1 MNEMHVYL
9 LQHLLQD
16 SANRYPDQEA
26 VVYKESSITYADL
39 NIKSDQLSQAL
50 IQLGVKTGDRVGLML
65 NKSIESVICIF
76 GTLKS
81 GATYVPIDPSA
92 PVSRIK
98 YIINNCEIQLLLTS
112 GQGADKLIP
121 DLDTNSALRKV
132 LITEGDAQQLTE
144 QCKNL
149 EIIPWEGLLLNRRG
163 RIKLNI
169 ADINPAYILHT
180 SGSTGLPK
188 GVVISH
194 LNALIFINMASDF
207 FRINATD
214 RLCCHAPLHFDLSVF
229 DIFAAIKSGATIIM
243 IPEFLSMFPVKLA
256 EYIDKNNISVW
267 NSVSSVLASLAYR
280 GGLENFQFES
290 LHIVHFSGDI
300 MPVKYLRILKKHIKN
315 ASFYN
320 IYGQTEANSSMC
332 YQIKDIP
339 DDNAWK
345 IPIGKPFPNFE
356 VFAINGDNR
365 IISSPGEEGELYV
378 KSATVAIGYW
388 RDEKMTDEKFITDP
402 HDSSHNPKV
411 YKTGDIVRIDND
423 GNYLFVGRKDRVV
436 KSRGYRIELD
446 EIEVTLNNHPLINQT
461 AAINVPDELIGNRI
475 VAYVSPIEERKLETG
490 DLLDHC
496 SKFLPNYMIPEVI
509 EISDSLPA
517 TSNGKVDRNVLK
529 DKAILKYTN

>member
-1 MNEMHVYL
+1 MHPYL
-9 LQHLLQD
+9 LQHLLQH
-16 SANRYPDQEA
+16 SADRYPDQEA
-26 VVYKESSITYADL
+26 VVCNESSLTYAEL
-39 NIKSDQLSQAL
+39 NVKSDQLSQAL

-76 GTLKS
+76 GILKS
-81 GATYVPIDPSA
+81 GASYIPIDPLA
-92 PVSRIK
+92 PVNRIK

-112 GQGADKLIP
+112 GQGSDKLIP
-121 DLDTNSALRKV
+121 DLDTNSALKKV
-132 LITEGDAQQLTE
+132 LITKGDAQQLTE
-144 QCKNL
+144 QRKNP
-149 EIIPWEGLLLNRRG
+149 EIIPWEGLLLNRKG
-163 RIKLNI
+163 RMQLKM
-169 ADINPAYILHT
+169 ADINPAYILYT

-194 LNALIFINMASDF
+194 LNALAFVNMASDF
-207 FRINATD
+207 FRINNSD
-214 RLCCHAPLHFDLSVF
+214 KLSCHAPLHFDLSVF

-256 EYIDKNNISVW
+256 EYIDKKNISIW
-267 NSVSSVLASLAYR
+267 NSVSSVLASLAHR
-280 GGLENFQFES
+280 GGLGSFQFES
-290 LHIVHFSGDI
+290 LRMVHFSGDI

-332 YQIKDIP
+332 HHIKDIP
-339 DDNAWK
+339 DDDAWK

-365 IISSPGEEGELYV
+365 IITSPGEEGELYV
-378 KSATVAIGYW
+378 KSAAVAAAYW
-388 RDEKMTDEKFITDP
+388 RDEKMTNDGFITDP
-402 HDSSHNPKV
+402 RDSFHNSKV

-423 GNYLFVGRKDRVV
+423 GNYLFIGRKDRII

-461 AAINVPDELIGNRI
+461 AAINFPDELIGNRI
-475 VAYVSPIEERKLETG
+475 VAYVSPIEERKLETT

-496 SKFLPNYMIPEVI
+496 GKFLPNYMIPEVI
-509 EISDSLPA
+509 EISDVLPL
-517 TSNGKVDRNVLK
+517 TSNGKVDRKVLK